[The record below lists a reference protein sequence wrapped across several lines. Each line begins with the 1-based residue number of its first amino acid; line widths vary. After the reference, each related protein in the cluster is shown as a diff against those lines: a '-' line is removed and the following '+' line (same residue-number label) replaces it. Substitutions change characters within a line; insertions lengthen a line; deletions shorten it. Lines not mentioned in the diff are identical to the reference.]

1 MAAGYDIGASLA
13 TSSGAQGGTS
23 KTGDIN
29 IGGSGGVNQ
38 VPWYVWVG
46 LAVIGA
52 VVLLK
57 FLFAGKRRR

>member
-1 MAAGYDIGASLA
+1 MALGYDIGASVA
-13 TSSGAQGGTS
+13 TSSGAQGGTAR
-23 KTGDIN
+23 TGDFN

-38 VPWYVWVG
+38 VPWFVWVG

-57 FLFAGKRRR
+57 FLFAGKPRR

>member
-13 TSSGAQGGTS
+13 TSSGVQGGTA
-23 KTGDIN
+23 KTGDFN
-29 IGGSGGVNQ
+29 FGGSGGVNQ

-46 LAVIGA
+46 LAVIGV

-57 FLFAGKRRR
+57 FLFARR